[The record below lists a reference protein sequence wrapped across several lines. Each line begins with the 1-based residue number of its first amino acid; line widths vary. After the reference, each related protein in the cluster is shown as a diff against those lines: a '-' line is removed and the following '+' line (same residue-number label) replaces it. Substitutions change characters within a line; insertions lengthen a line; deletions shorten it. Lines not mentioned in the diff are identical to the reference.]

1 MVKVAIV
8 GATGYTALELIKLLL
23 NHPQAEIAALCSRQE
38 GSPADRDDPP
48 LAFGPAQ
55 SGV

>member
-23 NHPQAEIAALCSRQE
+23 NHPQAEIAALCTPPGRLA
-38 GSPADRDDPP
+38 ADRDDPP

-55 SGV
+55 FGL